1 MTQRDYEIQKL
12 RLLILLEKNHQYY
25 SKEVTRLLDEVI
37 DDDGIH
43 EFASDKF
50 RDLKEFYKKN
60 IVPLKSQY
68 ELLEKNY
75 RKGLI

>member
-12 RLLILLEKNHQYY
+12 RLLILLEKNHEYY
-25 SKEVTRLLDEVI
+25 SKEVTSILDTVI
-37 DDDGIH
+37 DDDEIRK
-43 EFASDKF
+43 FASDKLK
-50 RDLKEFYKKN
+50 DLKEFYKKN
-60 IVPLKSQY
+60 ITPLKTQL

>member
-12 RLLILLEKNHQYY
+12 RLLILLEKNHEYY
-25 SKEVTRLLDEVI
+25 SKEVTRILDEVI
-37 DDDGIH
+37 NDDEIH